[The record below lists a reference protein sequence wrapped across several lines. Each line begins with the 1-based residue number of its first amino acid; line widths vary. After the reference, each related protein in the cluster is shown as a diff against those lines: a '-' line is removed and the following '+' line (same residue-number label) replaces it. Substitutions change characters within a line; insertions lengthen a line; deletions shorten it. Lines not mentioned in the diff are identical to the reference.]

1 MVLRGAAGL
10 AIGAPFVLALAMVG
24 NCWTHDKTTEE
35 CDPDGQVPL
44 MVSQTTT
51 AVFAWLATPPR

>member
-1 MVLRGAAGL
+1 MVSKVAASL
-10 AIGAPFVLALAMVG
+10 AIAAPFALALAMVA
-24 NCWTHDKTTEE
+24 NCWSHGKTRED

-44 MVSQTTT
+44 MVTQTTA

>member
-1 MVLRGAAGL
+1 MVSRVAACL
-10 AIGAPFVLALAMVG
+10 AIAAPFALGLAMVG
-24 NCWTHDKTTEE
+24 NCWSHGKTRED